1 MSVALL
7 SQDKPVEIC
16 DELEAFFYVLLY
28 HAIRYLRSN
37 LDDNTT
43 ANYLHEFFEQYTRTE
58 QGYVCGPRKL
68 YAIICGQLTVTAF
81 EYLTF
86 DPAMNDLILALLG
99 LFQSNYMV
107 NHFLQEVEEEQRQTQ
122 AHTLLPPP
130 APPGQPLKGSA
141 PSKSVPM
148 FTNYASHTAQRTRA
162 SKKAKSRHRRPPPE
176 VWSDRELIQSHDY
189 LLQLLAE
196 SVLENA
202 WPKDDKVGDRIPKTW
217 TRPSLASSAQSA
229 TTMRSAATSNKRARF
244 ERLSGIKSMTLP
256 LEPSQ
261 QVPPQSPPRRH
272 ADSLSDVFWKQ
283 QTLNES
289 GPEQHV
295 LS

>member
-37 LDDNTT
+37 LDDDAT
-43 ANYLHEFFEQYTRTE
+43 ANYLDEFFDQYTRTE
-58 QGYVCGPRKL
+58 RGYICGARKL
-68 YAIICGQLTVTAF
+68 STIMSGKLVVSAVRR
-81 EYLTF
+81 LTF
-86 DPAMNDLILALLG
+86 HSTMNALLLKLLR
-99 LFQSNYMV
+99 LFRANFLV
-107 NHFLQEVEEEQRQTQ
+107 NEFLQEVEEEQRQTQ
-122 AHTLLPPP
+122 AHTLPPP
-130 APPGQPLKGSA
+130 SPAPSGQPLRSSA
-141 PSKSVPM
+141 PSKSILRM
-148 FTNYASHTAQRTRA
+148 NRRAAHKQRTDA
-162 SKKAKSRHRRPPPE
+162 SVDLESAPCRPPPE
-176 VWSDRELIQSHDY
+176 VWSDRELIQTHDY
-189 LLQLLAE
+189 MFQVFE
-196 SVLENA
+196 TFLEKGD
-202 WPKDDKVGDRIPKTW
+202 WPNDDKVGDRIPKTW
-217 TRPSLASSAQSA
+217 TKPSLASSAQSA

-289 GPEQHV
+289 GPEDHV
-295 LS
+295 FS